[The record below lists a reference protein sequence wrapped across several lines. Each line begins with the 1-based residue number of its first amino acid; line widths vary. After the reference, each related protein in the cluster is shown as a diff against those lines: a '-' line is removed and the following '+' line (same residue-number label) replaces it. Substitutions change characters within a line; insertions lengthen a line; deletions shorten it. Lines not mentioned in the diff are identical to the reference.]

1 MSKKATLLV
10 VEDEP
15 NLLLGIRDILELDD
29 YTVITAQNG
38 KEALEVM
45 NSLTQVPDLIV
56 SDIMMPYMD
65 GIQFLEEVRKNEKWV
80 MIPFIF
86 LTAKGSKSD
95 VQHGKLM
102 GVDDY
107 LIKPFDA
114 DDLLV
119 AVQARLKRHQVMRVV
134 ADSEVES
141 VKRKVL
147 TILNHEFRT
156 PLTLVVAYADMLK
169 NGNIDNMNDSEVLMF
184 LKEINS
190 GADRLRRLI
199 ENFILLVE
207 LESGDVVKTYEWRK
221 SKIIDFETILHAVH
235 TRIFSNPRISHTCDL
250 QIKSPLPPIE
260 GDREYLSILIYEL
273 IDNAIKFSPEQ
284 PQIIVQAE
292 GVDKNLVLKVID
304 FGRGIPE
311 NEIENIWKPFYQIN
325 REYHEDQGSGS
336 GLTIVE
342 GLVKLHGASIDVQST
357 VGERTCFTVTFP
369 SMS

>member
-29 YTVITAQNG
+29 YAVITAQNG
-38 KEALEVM
+38 REALDVM
-45 NSLTQVPDLIV
+45 NTLPQTPDLIV

-65 GIQFLEEVRKNEKWV
+65 GIQFLQEVRKNDKWV

-86 LTAKGSKSD
+86 LTAKGGKTD
-95 VQHGKLM
+95 VQQGKMM

-119 AVQARLKRHQVMRVV
+119 AVRARLKRHEVMRVV
-134 ADSEVES
+134 TDSEVEG

-169 NGNIDNMNDSEVLMF
+169 NGKVEDMGDSEVLLF
-184 LKEINS
+184 LREINS

-207 LESGDVVKTYEWRK
+207 LESGDVVKTYEWRR
-221 SKIIDFETILHAVH
+221 STINDFDSLIHAVH
-235 TRIFSNPRISHTCDL
+235 TRIFSNPRVTHSCDL
-250 QIKSPLPPIE
+250 QVKTPLPPLE
-260 GDREYLSILIYEL
+260 GDREYLATMLYEL
-273 IDNAIKFSPEQ
+273 IDNAIKFSPDGAQ
-284 PQIIVQAE
+284 VIVQAE
-292 GVDKNLVLKVID
+292 DVDGQLVLRVLD
-304 FGRGIPE
+304 PGRGIPDE
-311 NEIENIWKPFYQIN
+311 EMENIWKPFYQIN
-325 REYHEDQGSGS
+325 REHHEDQGSGS

-342 GLVKLHGASIDVQST
+342 GLVKLHNATIDVQSK
-357 VGERTCFTVTFP
+357 VDEGSCFTVTFP
-369 SMS
+369 KVN